1 MLREQV
7 TGVTERFG
15 AAPAQPAFQAPK
27 MQAAAERVSRRHNM
41 SGVARV
47 PPDLDSI
54 AQRLRD
60 AANRDGRPT
69 FRRRDLKYAPHCFW
83 AGQSPIAET
92 DDKAMYRILE
102 AIVRSGRRSLM
113 STLAVAYL
121 RYFRL
126 RRPGLNLAGQAIR
139 KYTQHAPGWVE
150 ELSLRYSTFDHQ
162 RGPEVFAQACLE
174 ADITPGELLQR
185 HGLDGDILRTGFAA
199 EASRRGLQE
208 LSGRLGSTQS
218 AAVLALIER
227 WSFRESEPRFD
238 GAGPAFARAVL
249 GPFVEKEGPNERLQ
263 RAILDGVLEHIG
275 DPRLHPQHWQ
285 QMEQERDLVRRW
297 LTGQS
302 LRQFLDIVD
311 EIAQPGHWRYRRAFW
326 EAFYEAG
333 LLEEAW
339 VAFGPDGRAE
349 ARRVFGKMA
358 GFAELRQRRKP
369 VEGGHAVLLMR
380 IGDLVVCDWSH
391 NGRCII
397 WPAGGAGAPM
407 LYRRIY
413 YSGDLAPA
421 AEPPS
426 GFEISHHSSQR
437 YHWQRQVSDFIRR
450 RVGRSVDEREFQV
463 RP

>member
-1 MLREQV
+1 MLREQI
-7 TGVTERFG
+7 TGVAERIAG
-15 AAPAQPAFQAPK
+15 APPPPALRIPK
-27 MQAAAERVSRRHNM
+27 MQAAAERVSRRHSL

-47 PPDLDSI
+47 PPDLDTI
-54 AQRLRD
+54 AKRLRD
-60 AANRDGRPT
+60 AASTDGRAV

-83 AGQSPIAET
+83 AGRSPIAES
-92 DDKAMYRILE
+92 DDQAMSRILT
-102 AIVRSGRRSLM
+102 AIVRSGRRRLV

-121 RYFRL
+121 RHFRSQ
-126 RRPGLNLAGQAIR
+126 RPGVNLAGQAIR
-139 KYTQHAPGWVE
+139 NALKHAPSWVG
-150 ELSLRYSTFDHQ
+150 ELSRRHSGFDHQ
-162 RGPEVFAQACLE
+162 RGPKAFARACLK
-174 ADITPGELLQR
+174 ANLTPGELLQQ

-199 EASRRGLQE
+199 EASRRGLRE
-208 LSGRLGSTQS
+208 ISSRLESSQS
-218 AAVLALIER
+218 PDDLALIER
-227 WSFRESEPRFD
+227 WSFRDSEPRFD
-238 GAGPAFARAVL
+238 GAVPAFARAAL
-249 GPFVEKEGPNERLQ
+249 RPFLKKAPNDRLQ
-263 RAILDGVLEHIG
+263 RLLLDAVLTHVG

-285 QMEQERDLVRRW
+285 QIEEERDLVRRW

-311 EIAQPGHWRYRRAFW
+311 EIAQPDHWRFRRAFW

-339 VAFGPDGRAE
+339 VAFGPEGRAE

-358 GFAELRQRRKP
+358 GFAELRPSRKP

-397 WPAGGAGAPM
+397 WPSGGPGAPI
-407 LYRRIY
+407 LYRRVY
-413 YSGDLAPA
+413 YSGDLAPQG
-421 AEPPS
+421 EPPN

-450 RVGRSVDEREFQV
+450 RIGRSVDERQFQV